1 MATVSL
7 REYGRLRGI
16 SGEAVRKAISSGRL
30 TGSVRYDAK
39 GRPSVDPVAADAE
52 WSANTSHA
60 QQAPMTVEPEQED
73 APALPRG
80 GNAASTY
87 NQARAVKEAYLARLT
102 KLDLDERSGLLVSVD
117 SVKNEAFKAARQVR
131 DTMINIPD
139 RVSAELAAMT
149 DQFEIH
155 ARLSAEIRK
164 ALENFDG

>member
-7 REYGRLRGI
+7 REYGRQRGI

-30 TGSVRYDAK
+30 TSSVRYDAK
-39 GRPSVDPVAADAE
+39 GKPSVDPAAADAE
-52 WSANTSHA
+52 WDANTSQS
-60 QQAPMTVEPEQED
+60 QQAKMAKDPEPEEV
-73 APALPRG
+73 PALPRG

-131 DTMINIPD
+131 DSMINIPD

-155 ARLSAEIRK
+155 ARLTAEIRK